1 MGYREIQKGKL
12 VDSVIVTALS
22 KIWTGIL
29 NIIYDS
35 FVYRIFSNI
44 SEFLKRAVRSSF
56 IFGGLMKPVDYTS
69 NTSKSRF
76 AKVFSVISLG
86 LGRFFNKLGKLIKH
100 IVKSSQ
106 ILIVL
111 YDFYAN
117 ILFQPIRTFGIISAV
132 SGASYLI
139 LTGIFSTIG
148 IRSILASGILIIAG
162 GLLYLIKADL
172 LTILKGSWIVKFL
185 GGKAGNLD
193 RLRLADQRKSQSHY
207 ILALALGL
215 IISIFPVFLPTLYA
229 AAGIV
234 AIFAVPIVIIWPVIG
249 LIGLA
254 LSIAYIPTMLAA
266 GLIGLVWIG
275 VILNSSVGKMSCK
288 GAFVKGKA
296 ALVYII
302 IIISGGILSFA
313 LADSI
318 PIAIIYTLFI
328 SVVFLFIILVKTKLA
343 LKTILLAAALAAFG
357 TALIGIYQYLT
368 GNIEVGWI
376 DSEMFAGM
384 VRIYSTFENP
394 NVYGEYLLFTIP
406 LGVVLFFTSKRWLYK
421 LLWAGATL
429 LMVVAMMLTMS
440 RGCWIGLAVGIFIYF
455 VIADRRFLWLFF
467 AAVVIMPF
475 ILPESIMVRLLS
487 IGNLEDSSSLYR
499 LYIWLGTFSML
510 KDYWLTGVGLGTKA
524 FSGVYSAYAYNG
536 IIAPHP
542 HNMYLNIISETGIA
556 GFIGFIWVAILGLKN
571 SISTAFSGVGF
582 KRHMGA
588 GLTAAFIGIF
598 VQGIF
603 DNVFYNYRIVLIFW
617 MFIALS
623 FAFVMVNKKAVIN
636 E

>member
-254 LSIAYIPTMLAA
+254 LTIAYIPTMLAA

>member
-1 MGYREIQKGKL
+1 M
-12 VDSVIVTALS
+12 DSVIVLAAS
-22 KIWTGIL
+22 KIWKGIL

-35 FVYRIFSNI
+35 FVYKVFS
-44 SEFLKRAVRSSF
+44 SVSGFLKRVVRNSF
-56 IFGGLMKPVDYTS
+56 VFGGLMKPSD
-69 NTSKSRF
+69 NTDSSKSRF
-76 AKVFSVISLG
+76 AEIFSGVSIWISKG
-86 LGRFFNKLGKLIKH
+86 FKKLGDLLKLI
-100 IVKSSQ
+100 IKSSR
-106 ILIVL
+106 IMTML
-111 YDFYAN
+111 YDFYSN

-132 SGASYLI
+132 SGTSYLL
-139 LTGIFSTIG
+139 LTGIFNVIG
-148 IRSILASGILIIAG
+148 LKSIIAAVVLIIVG
-162 GLLYLIKADL
+162 GFLYLTEVNL
-172 LTILKGSWIVKFL
+172 YTILNSSWVVKFI
-185 GGKAGNLD
+185 GGKAGNLSK
-193 RLRLADQRKSQSHY
+193 LKLSDQRKTQSHY
-207 ILALALGL
+207 VLAVVLGL
-215 IISIFPVFLPTLYA
+215 LISVFPVLLPTLYA

-234 AIFAVPIVIIWPVIG
+234 AVFAVPIVIVWPITG
-249 LIGLA
+249 LVGLA
-254 LSIAYIPTMLAA
+254 LTIAFIPTVLAA

-275 VILNSSVGKMSCK
+275 VILNSSVGKLSCK
-288 GAFVKGKA
+288 GAFIKGKA
-296 ALVYII
+296 ALVYVI

-313 LADSI
+313 IADSI
-318 PIAIIYTLFI
+318 PIAMIYTLFI

-343 LKTILLAAALAAFG
+343 LKSILLAAAVAALG

-421 LLWAGATL
+421 VLWAGATL
-429 LMVVAMMLTMS
+429 LMVVAMLLTMS

-467 AAVVIMPF
+467 AAAIVMPF

-556 GFIGFIWVAILGLKN
+556 GFIGFIWVAVVGLKN
-571 SISTAFSGVGF
+571 SISTAFSGGSF
-582 KRHMGA
+582 KKHMGA
-588 GLTAAFIGIF
+588 GLTAAFVGIF

-603 DNVFYNYRIVLIFW
+603 DNVFYNYRIVLVFW
-617 MFIALS
+617 MFIAFS
-623 FAFVMVNKKAVIN
+623 FAFALVSKKAVVN

>member
-35 FVYRIFSNI
+35 FVYRIFSSI

-100 IVKSSQ
+100 IIKSSQ

-117 ILFQPIRTFGIISAV
+117 ILFQPIRTFGIISAI

-234 AIFAVPIVIIWPVIG
+234 AIFAVPIVIIWPAIG

-254 LSIAYIPTMLAA
+254 LTIAYIPTMLAA